1 MLAAYVRK
9 GTKLIAVSGP
19 RGGMGWEV
27 NRQKTIEVFQL
38 IREIAVTLRM
48 NVVTMIGAAPE
59 LGEPFACIAT
69 LTPAS
74 SQATYIDPERG
85 YIRHPRLTLPHI
97 PTSTP
102 NISVSAKGL
111 LTRGLNSLKDAC
123 KDYEDEQALSTDD
136 PSRSESLLAMQRLV
150 DKALETV
157 KERWKHIKEEVLA
170 EPDLKR
176 HTSLMNEYKSHWN
189 NQHGDEILSR
199 AHAILK
205 IPENIE
211 SKVQISTE
219 NDCEIAETFVI
230 RHHYYEAQNALNRYV
245 NDRNLKLILDEK
257 GIYRENPI
265 LLLPNQAPTQMVIMK
280 YHRKTFHAGT
290 AHTVVA
296 VREKYL
302 VPNLRQLTKSI
313 LKQCVVCRRVQGQAY
328 RYPFVPDLPSE
339 RATRNRPF
347 QNIGLDYFGPLII
360 RSERNDKKKI
370 WVCLFTCMVTRAV
383 HLETV
388 LDNSTIEFLS
398 AFRRFIAKRG
408 APNLVISDN
417 APTFK
422 LGSEVLQNELPKQE
436 RNPNLDS
443 IRIRENIKWKFITP
457 FSPWQGGF
465 YERLV
470 GSVKNALKKATGK
483 AILTLRNFETVLAEV
498 EAVLNTRPLTP
509 HSSTFRNKG
518 VHNTLVSFNQRESQ
532 RILEHMAQRL
542 PPGFDR
548 KVPEDAAIMSRF
560 CRHSQNW

>member
-1 MLAAYVRK
+1 MNNEHKALTASEESFESVIPFTY
-9 GTKLIAVSGP
+9 TNDYDKLIRITAIVLKFIRFKVYCKVSNQTKE
-19 RGGMGWEV
+19 RL
-27 NRQKTIEVFQL
+27 NR
-38 IREIAVTLRM
+38 TL
-48 NVVTMIGAAPE
+48 E
-59 LGEPFACIAT
+59 LG
-69 LTPAS
+69 
-74 SQATYIDPERG
+74 
-85 YIRHPRLTLPHI
+85 RLNQCQRI
-97 PTSTP
+97 
-102 NISVSAKGL
+102 VAE
-111 LTRGLNSLKDAC
+111 
-123 KDYEDEQALSTDD
+123 DY
-136 PSRSESLLAMQRLV
+136 
-150 DKALETV
+150 
-157 KERWKHIKEEVLA
+157 
-170 EPDLKR
+170 
-176 HTSLMNEYKSHWN
+176 
-189 NQHGDEILSR
+189 
-199 AHAILK
+199 
-205 IPENIE
+205 
-211 SKVQISTE
+211 
-219 NDCEIAETFVI
+219 EIAERLVI
-230 RHHYYEAQNALNRYV
+230 RHHYYKAQNVLNRYV

-257 GIYRENPI
+257 GIYREATRMKNSSLSSNAKNPI
-265 LLLPNQAPTQMVIMK
+265 LLLPNQALTQMVIMK

-339 RATRNRPF
+339 RVTRNRPF

-398 AFRRFIAKRG
+398 AFRRFIARRG
-408 APNLVISDN
+408 APDLVISDN

-483 AILTLRNFETVLAEV
+483 AILTLRNFETVLTEV

-509 HSSTFRNKG
+509 VNDSLIDGTIKVLRPVDLLNPFSNIHPFTGTDVQRTPLIFYSSETKESITHWFHSINENLNEFWNIWHKDY
-518 VHNTLVSFNQRESQ
+518 LQALIEKFQRMQ
-532 RILEHMAQRL
+532 Q
-542 PPGFDR
+542 
-548 KVPEDAAIMSRF
+548 SR
-560 CRHSQNW
+560 HGSVDT